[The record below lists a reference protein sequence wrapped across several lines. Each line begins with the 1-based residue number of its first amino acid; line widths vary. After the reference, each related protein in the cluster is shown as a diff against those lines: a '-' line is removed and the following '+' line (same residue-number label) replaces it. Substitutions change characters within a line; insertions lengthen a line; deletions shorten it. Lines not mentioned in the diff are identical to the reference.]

1 MELNDTYA
9 PKMFRNLKSSKLINE
24 TVVATSVEQADDKIA
39 SFSKNLGYKTFRG
52 SLEDVL
58 SRFCLA
64 AESENAEV
72 VVYVGGDSPLMDIP
86 ALDDAIQSLMQENL
100 DFVSNYES
108 PTFPNGHDINVIS
121 INALRKERF
130 SRTKI

>member
-1 MELNDTYA
+1 MHVVAIVLARFNSSRLPGKALMELNGT
-9 PKMFRNLKSSKLINE
+9 PMLQRCLENLKSSKLINE

-72 VVYVGGDSPLMDIP
+72 VVYVCGDSPLMDIP

-100 DFVSNYES
+100 DVLS
-108 PTFPNGHDINVIS
+108 IS
-121 INALRKERF
+121 HLLPF
-130 SRTKI
+130 G